1 MKNANKDI
9 DDRSYLNRNVLGMSF
24 TSLLTDVSTE
34 SAYAVLPF
42 YVTAVLGFG
51 KDVLG
56 LIEGVGEFMASLF
69 KLLSGWIADKVKKYK
84 ILALIGYGLST
95 ITKPLLAFTKHWLH
109 VLVVKAIDRV
119 GKGVRTSP
127 RDVLLSMSASSKTRG
142 RAFGFHRSMDTVGAV
157 LGPFLAFLLLP
168 LVGFKGVF
176 LFCFIPGFLAVL
188 ILWLFVRE
196 PKITGPKTL
205 PKRIHEAT
213 STQGIP
219 RSFWIFLTALG
230 LTGLA
235 GYTHAFLLI
244 RATEIGWSRENAL
257 LLLTLANIVYAAT
270 AYPVGFLGDKVGHPR
285 LYPMVFIIQALGAL
299 IVVYTNSYYWGLV
312 YFVLYGL
319 YHGFNDT
326 LMRVLTS
333 YYVPR
338 ELRAKAYGYM
348 HGTHGF
354 TALTGYYIVG
364 LLYENIGVQTA
375 FMYTTIVA
383 LSGFIASIILVTK
396 TIYK

>member
-1 MKNANKDI
+1 
-9 DDRSYLNRNVLGMSF
+9 MSF

-69 KLLSGWIADKVKKYK
+69 KLLSGWIADRIRKYK
-84 ILALIGYGLST
+84 VLALIGYGLST
-95 ITKPLLAFTKHWLH
+95 ITKPLLAFTSHWLH
-109 VLVVKAIDRV
+109 VLVVKAVDRV

-205 PKRIHEAT
+205 PKQTREAT
-213 STQGIP
+213 SIQGIP
-219 RSFWIFLTALG
+219 RSFWMFLTALG

-244 RATEIGWSRENAL
+244 RATEIGWSQENAI

-270 AYPVGFLGDKVGHPR
+270 AYPVGLLGDKIGHPK
-285 LYPMVFIIQALGAL
+285 LYPMAFIIQALGAL
-299 IVVYTNSYYWGLV
+299 IVVYTNSYYWGLL
-312 YFVLYGL
+312 YFILYGL

-375 FMYTTIVA
+375 FMYTTIIA
-383 LSGFIASIILVTK
+383 LIGLIVSTYLAVHQK
-396 TIYK
+396 